1 MGYARTTNNR
11 GAPPRDLDHRSP
23 YQRKSAI
30 ARNKSPQTF
39 EKRKR
44 EMEKKRKRADKME
57 SRLDRNYWKKVNK
70 ANGTVGAPPP
80 ADGGWYY
87 FDDEEGA
94 KG

>member
-1 MGYARTTNNR
+1 MAFGVCSHAEQLGRD
-11 GAPPRDLDHRSP
+11 APDPDHRSP

-57 SRLDRNYWKKVNK
+57 RRLDRNYWKKVNK
-70 ANGTVGAPPP
+70 ENGTVGAPPP

-87 FDDEEGA
+87 YDENEEA
-94 KG
+94 